1 MTQSTIADFT
11 ITRYQTS
18 LSSPY
23 KNICQQKIPEAI
35 VFIKLSGGSILCDSN
50 PSQLQNTLD
59 VTVSSPCGLVESDL
73 TKPIHNAYVAP
84 QKHVHPELMNVT
96 GWSW

>member
-11 ITRYQTS
+11 ITRYQTF

-35 VFIKLSGGSILCDSN
+35 VFIKLSGG
-50 PSQLQNTLD
+50 
-59 VTVSSPCGLVESDL
+59 
-73 TKPIHNAYVAP
+73 
-84 QKHVHPELMNVT
+84 
-96 GWSW
+96 